1 MDDPAR
7 IRELAEMG
15 VHGICSNDPRLF
27 AVADRVPEPEKPKQ
41 SRAEKRA
48 AKKTAKEAAKEQK
61 AEEAG

>member
-1 MDDPAR
+1 
-7 IRELAEMG
+7 MG